1 MARLERTQKLSGL
14 NEIRMLGSEGESTG
28 DDGGKGVQG
37 ASATFCSAPTPPFK
51 PFSGELTFQQGLKST
66 SQLVGIKVPDELVL
80 ETYSPIKKQLGA
92 LKITLSFVF

>member
-1 MARLERTQKLSGL
+1 
-14 NEIRMLGSEGESTG
+14 MLGSEGKSTG
-28 DDGGKGVQG
+28 DDGGKWVQG
-37 ASATFCSAPTPPFK
+37 ASATFCSAPPHPRPLFK